1 MSAAAKVPPV
11 KTEKKHA
18 LLSASGA
25 HRWLHCTPS
34 ARLEETLPDNKSEA
48 ADEGTLAHDICELKL
63 RKAFIEPL
71 STRTFNSRL
80 KKLQGNPLY
89 QDEMLRHTDT
99 YVDYISGV
107 THSFPA
113 TPYIAV
119 EKEVQYQEY
128 APEGFGTSDC
138 IIIGGAIMYVIDFK
152 YGKGV
157 PVSAWDNPQMKLYA
171 LGAYTAYAILFP
183 VTTIKLVIVQPRLDS
198 ISEWEISL
206 ADLLAWGESIKPV
219 AMMAFKGA
227 GEFVQGEHCQF
238 CRAAATCRKRMDE
251 NLQLED
257 CSGLVPPLITN
268 KEVGQI
274 LLRAQ
279 NLAAWVKKLE
289 AYALKECIDGNTIP
303 GWKAV
308 HGTSRRKWSDQDG
321 AFQVLKANGTE
332 EAMLYTREPL
342 TAPQVEELIGKARF
356 KELLTGYVDTPP
368 GKPTL
373 VQQNDKREA
382 IQPVKAA
389 DYFITEGGNDNG

>member
-1 MSAAAKVPPV
+1 MSTAKVPV

-48 ADEGTLAHDICELKL
+48 ADEGTLAHEISELKL

-71 STRTFNSRL
+71 STRTFNNRL
-80 KKLQGNPLY
+80 KKLQENPLY

-99 YVDYISGV
+99 YVDYISGIA
-107 THSFPA
+107 HGFP
-113 TPYIAV
+113 TRPYIAV
-119 EKEVQYQEY
+119 EKEVQYQVY

-138 IIIGGAIMYVIDFK
+138 IIIAGSIMYVIDFK

-183 VTTIKLVIVQPRLDS
+183 ITIIKLVIIQPRLDS
-198 ISEWEISL
+198 ISEYEISL
-206 ADLLAWGESIKPV
+206 TDLLTWGESIKPI
-219 AMMAFKGA
+219 AESAFKGE
-227 GEFVQGEHCQF
+227 GEYVQGEHCQF
-238 CRAAATCRKRMDE
+238 CRANGICRKQADE
-251 NLQLED
+251 NMALEE
-257 CSGLVPPLITN
+257 CGGLLPPLITN
-268 KEVGQI
+268 EEVGQI

-279 NLAAWVKKLE
+279 NLASWAKKLE
-289 AYALKECIDGNTIP
+289 AYALKECLNSQSIP

-308 HGTSRRKWSDQDG
+308 HGTSRRQWTDQDG
-321 AFQVLKANGTE
+321 AFKLLKANGTE

-342 TAPQVEELIGKARF
+342 TAPQIEVLIGKAKF
-356 KELLTGYVDTPP
+356 KELLTPFVDAPP

-373 VQQNDKREA
+373 VQENDRREA
-382 IQPVKAA
+382 IQPMRAA
-389 DYFITEGGNDNG
+389 DFFKDEGRNDNE

>member
-1 MSAAAKVPPV
+1 MSAVKVPV

-34 ARLEETLPDNKSEA
+34 ARLEETLPDNESEA
-48 ADEGTLAHDICELKL
+48 ADEGTLAHEISELKL

-80 KKLQGNPLY
+80 KKLQENPLY

-99 YVDYISGV
+99 YVDYISGIA
-107 THSFPA
+107 HSFP
-113 TPYIAV
+113 TRPYIAV
-119 EKEVQYQEY
+119 EKELQYQAY

-138 IIIGGAIMYVIDFK
+138 IIIGGSVMHVIDFK

-171 LGAYTAYAILFP
+171 LGAYMAYAILFP
-183 VTTIKLVIVQPRLDS
+183 ITTIKLVIIQPRLDS
-198 ISEWEISL
+198 ISEYEISL
-206 ADLLAWGESIKPV
+206 TDLLAWGESIKPT
-219 AMMAFKGA
+219 AEKAFKGE
-227 GEFVQGEHCQF
+227 GEYVQGEHCQF
-238 CRAAATCRKRMDE
+238 CRASAICRKRMDE
-251 NLQLED
+251 NLALEE
-257 CSGLVPPLITN
+257 CGGLLPPLITN
-268 KEVGQI
+268 EEVGQI

-279 NLAAWVKKLE
+279 NLATWAKKLE
-289 AYALKECIDGNTIP
+289 AYALKECLNGNDIT

-308 HGTSRRKWSDQDG
+308 HGTSRRQWINQDG

-332 EAMLYTREPL
+332 EAMLYKREPL
-342 TAPQVEELIGKARF
+342 TAPQIEDLIGKAKF
-356 KELLTGYVDTPP
+356 KELLTPFVDTPP

-373 VQQNDKREA
+373 VQENDKRQA
-382 IQPVKAA
+382 IQPLRAA
-389 DYFITEGGNDNG
+389 DIFKDEGRNDNE